1 MQEVELKFLDI
12 DVEDIKRKIT
22 EIWAVLKFD
31 REMES
36 CLLIKEWYSWWDSTK
51 NLLRVRKIGHK
62 SVVTYKDPML
72 DSKMTSREEVEFE
85 TSDYWE
91 SVKLFQKM
99 WFTIESIN
107 KKRRIHYE
115 LTDSIHFELDTLEW
129 IPTYLEIETQSEDE
143 MIEIC
148 KRLELD
154 IWEWKKG
161 TIFEILP
168 EKK

>member
-22 EIWAVLKFD
+22 EIWAVLEFD

-36 CLLIKEWYSWWDSTK
+36 CLLVKEWYAGNDSSK
-51 NLLRVRKIGHK
+51 KLLRVRKIAGKTLVTHK
-62 SVVTYKDPML
+62 EPSL
-72 DSKMTSREEVEFE
+72 EWEMTSREETEFE

-91 SVKLFQKM
+91 SVKLFQKL
-99 WFTIESIN
+99 WFTIDTVN